1 MRSDVKVGMALA
13 LAFVLVGGFYY
24 FRADERQ
31 EPVSL
36 AGGPTTAAGNSGLIP
51 SKDSVGRSDKNGS
64 AKRDT
69 HKPARSRS
77 DNSKTRDRS
86 AAKSRPDRNVKNR
99 KAGNETKAETSPIR
113 RTGAAKKAAA
123 RRDTPKSRRRSDQT
137 KRDLDGAVAG
147 GSQGAKPGSGA
158 LGIDDQTN
166 AVATKGGR
174 ERSKTSSNG
183 RSDVKGELTKRG
195 ARTATSGTAAGAG
208 EKARSAR
215 RAGRKPMAARTESK
229 SARSAT
235 KRAARNVAM
244 DTHKIRSGDTLSSV
258 AEMYYGHQKYADL
271 LVRSNPEI
279 TNPDRLRIGQVIKI
293 PPSPDHTG
301 AAAASP
307 AKPRATTK
315 KGRSRRTYTV
325 KAGDSFWS
333 IAQEQLG
340 DGKRWSEL
348 FELNKEAAHGD
359 PNRLGL
365 GQVINLPPRER
376 TKTGK

>member
-51 SKDSVGRSDKNGS
+51 SKDAVDRSGKNGS
-64 AKRDT
+64 AKRDA

-77 DNSKTRDRS
+77 DNSKTPDRS
-86 AAKSRPDRNVKNR
+86 AAKSRSGRNVKNR
-99 KAGNETKAETSPIR
+99 KAGNETKAKTLPIR
-113 RTGAAKKAAA
+113 RTGAAKKVAAP
-123 RRDTPKSRRRSDQT
+123 RDTSKSRRRSDRT
-137 KRDLDGAVAG
+137 KRDLDGAAAA
-147 GSQGAKPGSGA
+147 GSQGKPGTGA
-158 LGIDDQTN
+158 RGIDDQPN

-183 RSDVKGELTKRG
+183 RSDVKGKMTKR
-195 ARTATSGTAAGAG
+195 AAKTAGRGVAAGAG

-307 AKPRATTK
+307 TKPRATTK

-340 DGKRWSEL
+340 DGKRWNEL